1 LFFKTINN
9 IDKLAEKKEQKTQI
23 TKTRAENTDITTKF
37 TEMNRV
43 IREYY
48 EHLHANKLDNP
59 DEIGKFLERYKLPK
73 TISRKS
79 E

>member
-1 LFFKTINN
+1 MFFKTINN

>member
-9 IDKLAEKKEQKTQI
+9 IDKLAEKKGQKTQI